1 MGGESMSEAA
11 PAPYPG
17 ELAREI
23 ILADGARVRLRP
35 IRPDDEPRLFAL
47 YDRLSRYTAYQRF
60 FAVANRLP
68 PDWVHFLANVDYRRR
83 LALVVEHNLTQDV
96 LAVARYEP
104 TDELDTA
111 EIAFVVEDGWQNRG
125 LGTILL
131 GELLAAAD
139 ARGIRR
145 FRAYVLS
152 DNSRML
158 DLLRRFTD
166 VIERKT
172 EAGVTSILCA
182 RRPATPRPFPE
193 RHSPDRQQ

>member
-1 MGGESMSEAA
+1 MSEEA
-11 PAPYPG
+11 PASYPS
-17 ELAREI
+17 ELVREVV
-23 ILADGARVRLRP
+23 LPDATRLLLRP
-35 IRPDDEPRLFAL
+35 IRPDDEPRLLAL

-60 FAVANRLP
+60 FAVTKQPP

-83 LALVVEHNLTQDV
+83 LALVVEHGPEPSL
-96 LAVARYEP
+96 LAVARYESI
-104 TDELDTA
+104 DEPHTA

-172 EAGVTSILCA
+172 EAGVTSVLCA
-182 RRPATPRPFPE
+182 RRPAAARPPA
-193 RHSPDRQQ
+193 DRRP